1 MANVRPTNRGT
12 QKPQPKK
19 QEAQKEEA
27 PQQTWNQFSGVC
39 RVFGQTFEGQDS
51 IAYSVSVAH
60 KESDGSYINSYI
72 KCRFAKSAGEP
83 GVEGEA
89 FIDIKNAFLTAGKN
103 NRIVM
108 VITEWDGVE

>member
-1 MANVRPTNRGT
+1 MANVKPTGV

-19 QEAQKEEA
+19 TQEPKKEEA
-27 PQQTWNQFSGVC
+27 PQQTWNTFNGVT
-39 RVFGQTFEGQDS
+39 RVFGQTFEGQQG
-51 IAYSVSVAH
+51 IAYSVSVSH
-60 KESDGSYINSYI
+60 KESDGSYITSYI

-89 FIDIKNAFLTAGKN
+89 FIDVKNAFLTAGKN

-108 VITEWDGVE
+108 VITEWDGLE